1 MNINIDRETEKT
13 LQFVDKVRQNRYGVQ
28 NTANAISILFFEY
41 INVSSLFY
49 FPFYF
54 LFYFLSYFLFY
65 FLRFSI
71 GS

>member
-1 MNINIDRETEKT
+1 M
-13 LQFVDKVRQNRYGVQ
+13 QFVNKVRSEQQNRYGVQ
-28 NTANAISILFFEY
+28 TTANAISILFFEY

-49 FPFYF
+49 FLFYILFYILFYF

-65 FLRFSI
+65 FLRFSF